1 MAAKTRCA
9 SSSLQHATV
18 AAKTRRTSSSLPHAL
33 YLGIVVGIAPQRA
46 SVRRVAP
53 RAAMPR
59 HLSKANCGSEDEA
72 HLVFAATCHK
82 KVRVSGVVVP
92 REKLCPVTLLIRRK
106 FALSARSVSPAQ
118 PLLSLSACSYPVP
131 AARTLTT
138 TLEGPR
144 YRNIKFNVLPCRG
157 GRAGAIARRPNGVL
171 TCSISDKLN
180 REKSSQKRPTD
191 SFQGQGWPLVCGCCL
206 WFRVFL
212 L

>member
-1 MAAKTRCA
+1 
-9 SSSLQHATV
+9 
-18 AAKTRRTSSSLPHAL
+18 
-33 YLGIVVGIAPQRA
+33 
-46 SVRRVAP
+46 
-53 RAAMPR
+53 MPR

-82 KVRVSGVVVP
+82 RRCECRAGVVVP
-92 REKLCPVTLLIRRK
+92 REKLCPVTLLIWRK
-106 FALSARSVSPAQ
+106 FARSARSVSPAQ

-131 AARTLTT
+131 AARTLT

-157 GRAGAIARRPNGVL
+157 GRAGAIARRPNGAL
-171 TCSISDKLN
+171 SCSISDQLN